1 MCSEKNFFFLKFPKV
16 SRKYSFV
23 SFFKF
28 VFCPVNFSATDFSL
42 RSLFNLLKLIFF
54 RVLVKHFLFFQKQP
68 HTDILQNIHNIHRIT
83 PALESLLNKV
93 AGIWRCFPMN
103 AVKVLRTTSLIRH
116 FWWLLLLSSN
126 PQSAKDRSILIL
138 FYIYPDRNYCQIL
151 KGIKM
156 SRNISLK

>member
-1 MCSEKNFFFLKFPKV
+1 MCSEKNFLFLKFPKV
-16 SRKYSFV
+16 SRKYSFG

-28 VFCPVNFSATDFSL
+28 VFFPVNFSATDFSL
-42 RSLFNLLKLIFF
+42 RSLFNLLKLVFF
-54 RVLVKHFLFFQKQP
+54 RILVKHFLFFQKQP

-93 AGIWRCFPMN
+93 AGIWRCIPKN
-103 AVKVLRTTSLIRH
+103 AVK
-116 FWWLLLLSSN
+116 
-126 PQSAKDRSILIL
+126 
-138 FYIYPDRNYCQIL
+138 DRNYCQIL

>member
-16 SRKYSFV
+16 SRKYSFG

-28 VFCPVNFSATDFSL
+28 VFFPVNFSATDFSL

-54 RVLVKHFLFFQKQP
+54 RILVKHFLFFQT

-93 AGIWRCFPMN
+93 AGIWRCIPKN
-103 AVKVLRTTSLIRH
+103 AVK
-116 FWWLLLLSSN
+116 
-126 PQSAKDRSILIL
+126 
-138 FYIYPDRNYCQIL
+138 DRNYCQIL

>member
-1 MCSEKNFFFLKFPKV
+1 MFRKKLPKFPKV
-16 SRKYSFV
+16 SRKYSFG

-28 VFCPVNFSATDFSL
+28 VFFPVNFSATDFSL

-54 RVLVKHFLFFQKQP
+54 RILVKHFLFFQKQP

-93 AGIWRCFPMN
+93 AGIWRCIPKN
-103 AVKVLRTTSLIRH
+103 AVK
-116 FWWLLLLSSN
+116 
-126 PQSAKDRSILIL
+126 
-138 FYIYPDRNYCQIL
+138 DRNYCQIL